1 MEIED
6 GAIARWLD
14 PLTLTRG
21 DSADVFLETRRTTT
35 VEWRDGMPAEPR
47 VAVEAGVSARHRR
60 SGRDRLVFVSGVE
73 EADIRE
79 AIRALQKPHGRPPP
93 APPRRSGAQTE
104 PAPDPSVERWT
115 RRLAPVFERHVPRHR
130 FRWSL
135 DEITRRVIPSG
146 SPGST
151 PGRSTRRLF
160 SLEGTFIAAS
170 RRGDETRSFSFH
182 APEADGTAD
191 ELREALTRAAVA
203 RERPIPA
210 GDAGGDVLFA
220 AGTAAFLFH
229 EILSHAL
236 EAGADE
242 NPLTLLAAAR
252 VSISDLDV
260 RDDPMRLDLF
270 GGYERDDEGTRAR
283 SVKLLDAG
291 RVGGKLT
298 DRAHAEARGSTGHG
312 RRAGPGDLPLA
323 RGSNTLVSA
332 GSGTS
337 EEMTRRLGNGL
348 WIDEIDSGA
357 VELSS
362 GRFRLQFPRARRI
375 RRGRL
380 AEEIGPGLVAGEML
394 AALSAVEPVLGR
406 ELHVC
411 RSLGWCSR
419 GGQVVPVQGEAPDVI
434 IRRLSVRD
442 R

>member
-1 MEIED
+1 MEVED
-6 GAIARWLD
+6 AAIARWLD

-21 DSADVFLETRRTTT
+21 DSAEVFVETRRTTV
-35 VEWRDGMPAEPR
+35 VEWRDALPGEPR
-47 VAVEAGVSARHRR
+47 VSVEAGVSARHRR
-60 SGRDRLVFVSGVE
+60 GGREHLAFVSGVGE
-73 EADIRE
+73 PSIRE
-79 AIRALQKPHGRPPP
+79 AIRTLQSPSGRPAPKVESP
-93 APPRRSGAQTE
+93 ADRPGPE
-104 PAPDPSVERWT
+104 PDSSVERWT
-115 RRLAPVFERHVPRHR
+115 RRLAPVLERHAPRHR

-135 DEITRRVIPSG
+135 DEITRRVVPSG
-146 SPGST
+146 ST
-151 PGRSTRRLF
+151 PSRSARRLF
-160 SLEGTFIAAS
+160 SLEGTFTAAS

-191 ELREALTRAAVA
+191 ELRQALTHAAVA

-210 GDAGGDVLFA
+210 GEAGGDVLFA

-242 NPLTLLAAAR
+242 SPLSLLAAAR
-252 VSISDLDV
+252 VSVSDLEV
-260 RDDPMRLDLF
+260 RDDPTRLDLF
-270 GGYERDDEGTRAR
+270 GGYERDDEGTRPRA
-283 SVKLLDAG
+283 VKLLDAG

-298 DRAHAEARGSTGHG
+298 DSAHADARGSSGHA

-332 GSGTS
+332 GAGTS

-357 VELSS
+357 VELAS
-362 GRFRLQFPRARRI
+362 GRFRLQFPRARRV

-380 AEEIGPGLVAGEML
+380 AEEIGPGLIAGEIL
-394 AALSAVEPVLGR
+394 AALSAVEPVIGR
-406 ELHVC
+406 DVHVC

-419 GGQVVPVQGEAPDVI
+419 GGQIVAVQGEAPDVI
-434 IRRLSVRD
+434 VRRLSVRD

>member
-6 GAIARWLD
+6 AAIARWLD

-21 DSADVFLETRRTTT
+21 DSAEVFIETRRTT
-35 VEWRDGMPAEPR
+35 VVDWRDALPGEPR
-47 VAVEAGVSARHRR
+47 VSVEAGVSARHRR
-60 SGRDRLVFVSGVE
+60 GGREHLAFVSGVGE
-73 EADIRE
+73 PSIRE
-79 AIRALQKPHGRPPP
+79 VIRKLENPSGRP
-93 APPRRSGAQTE
+93 APPVERPRDRADPE
-104 PAPDPSVERWT
+104 PDFSAERWT
-115 RRLAPVFERHVPRHR
+115 RRLSTVLERHAPRHR

-135 DEITRRVIPSG
+135 DEITRRIVPSG
-146 SPGST
+146 SSPA
-151 PGRSTRRLF
+151 RSARRLF
-160 SLEGTFIAAS
+160 SLEGTFTAAS
-170 RRGDETRSFSFH
+170 RRGDETRSFAFH

-191 ELREALTRAAVA
+191 ELRQAITRAAVA
-203 RERPIPA
+203 RERPVPA
-210 GDAGGDVLFA
+210 GEAGGDVLFA

-242 NPLTLLAAAR
+242 SPLSLLAAAR
-252 VSISDLDV
+252 VSVPDLEV
-260 RDDPMRLDLF
+260 RDDPTRLDLF
-270 GGYERDDEGTRAR
+270 GGYESDDEGSRPRA
-283 SVKLLDAG
+283 VKLLDAG

-298 DRAHAEARGSTGHG
+298 DRAHADARGSSGHG

-332 GSGTS
+332 GAGTS

-362 GRFRLQFPRARRI
+362 GRFRLQFPRARRV

-380 AEEIGPGLVAGEML
+380 AEEIGPGLIAGEIL
-394 AALSAVEPVLGR
+394 AALSAVEPVIGR
-406 ELHVC
+406 DLHVC

-419 GGQVVPVQGEAPDVI
+419 GGQVVSVQGEAPDVI
-434 IRRLSVRD
+434 VRRLSVRD